1 MPDMR
6 VGTTGAPMMEALRHW
21 HWVMTQADVTPSAT
35 DRLVWELTA
44 LAVFLAVVAVI
55 LGLALR
61 ALWRNR

>member
-1 MPDMR
+1 MD
-6 VGTTGAPMMEALRHW
+6 TLRHW
-21 HWVMTQADVTPSAT
+21 AWVLSQTDLPPSAT
-35 DRLVWELTA
+35 DRLVWDLTA